1 MVKYVIT
8 VGETESLQA
17 PLEVEDGE
25 VPHKLLLTLGAFE
38 HSQFSSIHYAVSVL
52 QLFSTEIFNILLFS
66 RPDSVQSPEELP
78 PCPTFSSCTA
88 WRYCCSSP
96 SSSPPSPSPAAPCS
110 APAPSPCGST
120 RPAQSQ

>member
-1 MVKYVIT
+1 MLPDGTVLYVSIEGRQVGSRYWWWSVVKYVIT

-52 QLFSTEIFNILLFS
+52 QLFSTEIFNILFPGQSDGLS
-66 RPDSVQSPEELP
+66 SV
-78 PCPTFSSCTA
+78 T
-88 WRYCCSSP
+88 
-96 SSSPPSPSPAAPCS
+96 
-110 APAPSPCGST
+110 
-120 RPAQSQ
+120 